1 MGKKRPLCIE
11 SPAEADVNV
20 GPIRSQYNGVLAYA
34 GVTLTSNSVVVHI
47 AAIWP
52 FSRPDFGI
60 LAVLNS
66 PACQK
71 RFSVEQKYG
80 RNL

>member
-1 MGKKRPLCIE
+1 MGKKHPLCIE

-52 FSRPDFGI
+52 FPRPDFEI
-60 LAVLNS
+60 LAVLDS
-66 PACQK
+66 PEK
-71 RFSVEQKYG
+71 I
-80 RNL
+80 